1 MLKDIFGYSAG
12 FIASIMYFPQI
23 KKMYITKSTDDI
35 SMNMI
40 FLLII
45 CSILWIIYGVYLME
59 WPVILTDFII
69 LLQVLTMLFI
79 KIYYEKLCCFRNRAD
94 SVDHIITTSA

>member
-40 FLLII
+40 VLLII
-45 CSILWIIYGVYLME
+45 CSVLWIIYGIYLME
-59 WPVILTDFII
+59 WPVILTDVII
-69 LLQVLTMLFI
+69 LLQVLTMLFL
-79 KIYYEKLCCFRNRAD
+79 KIYHEKLCCCTDRTD
-94 SVDHIITTSA
+94 SIN